1 MTAFFLSRSDRMK
14 QIANEKRTET
24 GTPVEHAQS
33 LYLCDFAK
41 LLYFYVVHGRP
52 HQRTHWRTH

>member
-1 MTAFFLSRSDRMK
+1 MTVFFLSRSDRMK

-33 LYLCDFAK
+33 LYLCNFAK
-41 LLYFYVVHGRP
+41 ILYF
-52 HQRTHWRTH
+52 

>member
-1 MTAFFLSRSDRMK
+1 MAVFFLSRSDRVK

-24 GTPVEHAQS
+24 GTPSEHVQS

-41 LLYFYVVHGRP
+41 ILYFYVVHGRP